1 MKIFRVYMTETIEYS
16 YDVEAKSPE
25 EAKEIIYEGGFDDE
39 TYQVWDSFNSQIVD
53 VQETEDEQQTLFK
66 NRTVRQRS
74 AKIL

>member
-53 VQETEDEQQTLFK
+53 VQETEDEQ
-66 NRTVRQRS
+66 
-74 AKIL
+74 